1 MFTFLDIKNLEV
13 SAVYNSAI
21 LHSARRCGTLIKKR
35 MKILPAINTDL
46 SSGEVTLTT
55 PARNFSYHFAAEYF
69 DRGWS
74 VIPLT
79 GKRPALSSW
88 REFQTKR
95 ASLDQVREWFGESSA
110 NMGIVTGRLSELVV
124 VDCDSAKDAEYWRQ
138 TFPKTPLAVR
148 TGGGG
153 THFYYRYPAD
163 ETIGNRAGLL
173 SRRIDLRAEGGYVAA
188 PPSLHPSGSDYQ
200 WLSGS
205 DYRLSDM
212 PYFSPEWII
221 DKNASRSAV
230 RSVEHPR
237 SYIRSIR
244 AISGK
249 GGHNQTF
256 RAACILR
263 DAGLTPEESLYELIL
278 WNETH
283 ASPPWSA
290 RELLHKVQ
298 SAFQSSDS
306 PLKGTDFDE

>member
-1 MFTFLDIKNLEV
+1 MIT
-13 SAVYNSAI
+13 SS
-21 LHSARRCGTLIKKR
+21 
-35 MKILPAINTDL
+35 AINTNL
-46 SSGEVTLTT
+46 VSGEVKLPTRGGDF
-55 PARNFSYHFAAEYF
+55 AFHFAAEYY

-88 REFQTKR
+88 RAYQTER
-95 ASLDQVREWFGESSA
+95 ASLNQVREWFGESCF
-110 NMGIVTGRLSELVV
+110 NVGIVTGRLSELVV
-124 VDCDSAKDAEYWRQ
+124 VDCDRPEDAVYWREM
-138 TFPKTPLAVR
+138 FPETPLGVQ

-153 THFYYRYPAD
+153 AHFYYRYPAG
-163 ETIGNRAGLL
+163 ETICNRAGLL
-173 SRRIDLRAEGGYVAA
+173 SRRIDLRAEGGYVVA
-188 PPSLHPSGSDYQ
+188 PPSRHPNGSHYH

-205 DYRLSDM
+205 DYRLLDV
-212 PYFSPEWII
+212 PFFSPEWII
-221 DKNASRSAV
+221 ENQTAAASHSSV
-230 RSVEHPR
+230 RSVERPR

-244 AISGK
+244 AISGQ

-263 DAGLTPEESLYELIL
+263 DSGLAPEEALCELML

-298 SAFQSSDS
+298 SAYQ
-306 PLKGTDFDE
+306 PIGIQHRRNGLR